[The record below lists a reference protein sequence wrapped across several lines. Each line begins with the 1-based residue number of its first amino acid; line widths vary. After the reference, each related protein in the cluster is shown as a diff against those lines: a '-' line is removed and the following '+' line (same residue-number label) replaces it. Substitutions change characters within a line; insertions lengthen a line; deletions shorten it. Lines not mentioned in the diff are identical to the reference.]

1 MTGYKI
7 SRSLGTSC
15 ATATCDLTTNVFSRM
30 ARMFSLFSHLSL
42 HSIVSNIHISSS
54 TSFSRTFGL
63 LREHFLTLHRQRLP
77 FPTCS
82 LSKRGVYQIPT
93 IYRVKMAEENISGI
107 DKPKKVIVSLCEGF
121 VLGKSRKSYTQRDA
135 ILYAIGIG
143 ASQDPLDPLD
153 LQYTYEN
160 SENFATVPSFAS
172 VFPSMDLMFEGLQR
186 CPDSMNSALII
197 RITQEKTH
205 KIYYPF
211 FLTALCCE
219 QLGISID
226 LRAQGS
232 SCTRLPEFNPMLL
245 LHGEHKLTLHNPI
258 PSEATVNQLATIK
271 NVFDKTSGALVI
283 VKIDSFD
290 ESSDALLCS
299 NEASLFLRGIGGFG
313 GTSMVALKSPVMPNR
328 APEYTFLKKT
338 SANQAIIYR
347 LSGDYNPLHID
358 PEVASLGGFSFP
370 ILHGLCFFGIA
381 AHGAVR
387 EVCGNDP
394 KNLYSIEGRFTSPV
408 VPGNTLLVEM
418 WQEDEKLLFKVTN
431 VDTKK
436 ACISNGII
444 HLRNVN
450 RSKL

>member
-1 MTGYKI
+1 
-7 SRSLGTSC
+7 
-15 ATATCDLTTNVFSRM
+15 M

-186 CPDSMNSALII
+186 CP
-197 RITQEKTH
+197 
-205 KIYYPF
+205 
-211 FLTALCCE
+211 
-219 QLGISID
+219 G
-226 LRAQGS
+226 
-232 SCTRLPEFNPMLL
+232 LPEFNPMLL

-381 AHGAVR
+381 AHGS
-387 EVCGNDP
+387 C
-394 KNLYSIEGRFTSPV
+394 
-408 VPGNTLLVEM
+408 
-418 WQEDEKLLFKVTN
+418 KLLDDLITF
-431 VDTKK
+431 
-436 ACISNGII
+436 IM
-444 HLRNVN
+444 L
-450 RSKL
+450 